1 MRAPRIILLSA
12 GLLAAQCNTNRKAA
26 PQRESTAVRP
36 SPPGPWAHDEAEA
49 QRREPTLS
57 LHVRINGKP
66 AADWTPQQLASISAA
81 AVKTK
86 KGESRE
92 GWLLASVAETLVA
105 PHAKVTAIQAAD
117 RRVAVDGAARLML
130 RVMRDG
136 NYKVTDDRFETVM
149 RDVDTIEVERP

>member
-1 MRAPRIILLSA
+1 MRAARIVVLSA
-12 GLLAAQCNTNRKAA
+12 GLLAAQCTPSRKAA
-26 PQRESTAVRP
+26 PQRESTGVRP

-57 LHVRINGKP
+57 LHVRLNGKP
-66 AADWTPQQLASISAA
+66 VADWTPQQLASISAA

-92 GWLLASVAETLVA
+92 GWWLAGVADTLVDA
-105 PHAKVTAIQAAD
+105 HAKVTAIRAGDQ
-117 RRVAVDGAARLML
+117 RVAVDGAVKLML

-136 NYKVTDDRFETVM
+136 HYKVTDDRFETVM
-149 RDVDTIEVERP
+149 RDVDTIELERR